1 MDHEEITRP
10 DPDLVTRLGAF
21 PTSTLANALD
31 ELSHHENVL
40 ATIKGV
46 APGFRFAGPALT
58 VKELTGDPGTY
69 TSADF
74 AVGAM
79 IDAAEAGD
87 VIVVEEGGVPY
98 STWGGMAS
106 LAAKTKGVA
115 GLIVDGGVRDLEEI
129 VAFDFPVFA
138 RHLVPTTGRTRLKV
152 EAINVPVTVDEVRV
166 EPGDIMIADG
176 TGIVCIPVDAAEKIA
191 QLAEVFARND
201 DAAAIEI
208 RKGTS
213 FSQVM
218 AKFSRI

>member
-1 MDHEEITRP
+1 MDHEEIHRP
-10 DPDLVTRLGAF
+10 DSGLVARLGAL

-31 ELSHHENVL
+31 EEGHCQNVL
-40 ATIKGV
+40 PAIKAV
-46 APGFRFAGPALT
+46 APGFRFAGPAVT
-58 VKELTGDPGTY
+58 VKELTGEPGTY

-74 AVGAM
+74 EVGAI
-79 IDAAEAGD
+79 IDAAGVGD

-129 VAFDFPVFA
+129 VEFDFPVFA

-152 EAINVPVTVDEVRV
+152 EAINIPVTVDGVGV
-166 EPGDIMIADG
+166 NPGDIMIADG
-176 TGIVCIPVDAAEKIA
+176 TGIVCVPAGAAEKIA
-191 QLAEVFARND
+191 RLAEEFARND
-201 DAAAIEI
+201 DAAVVEI
-208 RKGTS
+208 RKGIS